1 MHITALSTPPA
12 AAQAAFMATAD
23 AEETE
28 HAVSAAKFQR
38 DFAAKVKELSGR
50 LNLDS
55 ETVTTVIRHGYLSPE
70 GIMEATLTDFVAE
83 MGRELPDAKPE
94 EVTSLREETARAVWA
109 AAEAAMLAG
118 SGTAQ

>member
-1 MHITALSTPPA
+1 MSDSTHTTWTISA
-12 AAQAAFMATAD
+12 RELATAD

-83 MGRELPDAKPE
+83 MGRELPDAKSE